1 MVRPLRQKDQT
12 MTATETRTTTPTTT
26 PAKNGT
32 PAQKKDGTPRKTP
45 QHRQLS
51 PVERSTRA
59 VMNLIG
65 RLSPG
70 DQRKTLAA
78 VAALTAKSD
87 EA

>member
-1 MVRPLRQKDQT
+1 MVRQLRQKDQT
-12 MTATETRTTTPTTT
+12 MTTTETRTPTPPTT

-32 PAQKKDGTPRKTP
+32 AQKKDGTPRKTP

-78 VAALTAKSD
+78 VAALTAQSD